1 MRIMRICLAGAL
13 LLYAGGSA
21 VALESA
27 YVPRKGADWAH
38 KTPAEAGLD
47 PGKLK
52 AAVDFA
58 IANETRYTDER
69 AGKVD
74 VRDLRL
80 KTALDRAHEPF
91 SDPIGPFKKRAPANG
106 IILRH
111 GYIVAEWGQ
120 TDEVDMTFSI
130 SKTFLNHVA
139 GAAYDRGMIRN
150 LSGPVRKDAVPRYFA
165 SGHNTPITW
174 DQMLRQT
181 SGWSGTL
188 FGKPDWADR
197 PGEREDP
204 PWTDL
209 IAGPKKPGAHWEYN
223 DVRVNLLALALLHLW
238 QRPLPEVLKEHVMDP
253 IGAGDGW
260 HWEGYRNS
268 WVDVGGK
275 KMQSVAGGGHWGGG
289 MFISAYDLA
298 RLGLLGLRRG
308 VWGGKRILSEEW
320 FAKSL
325 TPTEQN
331 AGYGYMNFFLNAAGA
346 GRPAPFPAAPKNA
359 FAYFGA
365 GVNMVYIDPEH
376 DLVAVVRWIDG
387 DADGEFVKLLVEAVE
402 E

>member
-1 MRIMRICLAGAL
+1 MRVTRFIGAGVL
-13 LLYAGGSA
+13 LLCAAGNAAAQQGD
-21 VALESA
+21 
-27 YVPRKGADWAH
+27 YVPGKGEDWAH
-38 KTPAEAGLD
+38 KTPQEAGFD
-47 PGKLK
+47 PAKLK
-52 AAVDFA
+52 KAVDFA
-58 IANETRYTDER
+58 IGHETKYTDER
-69 AGKVD
+69 AGVVD

-91 SDPIGPFKKRAPANG
+91 SDPIGPFKRRAAANG
-106 IILRH
+106 IILRG

-120 TDEVDMTFSI
+120 THEVDMTFSI

-139 GAAYDRGMIRN
+139 GIAHDRKMIRN
-150 LSGPVRKDAVPRYFA
+150 VNDPVRDYVLADHF
-165 SGHNTPITW
+165 SSEHNAPITW

-197 PGEREDP
+197 PGDK

-209 IAGPKKPGAHWEYN
+209 LAGPKPPGKHWEYN
-223 DVRVNLLALALLHLW
+223 DTRVNLLALALLHLW

-253 IGAGDGW
+253 IGASDGW

-268 WVDVGGK
+268 YVEIGGERV
-275 KMQSVAGGGHWGGG
+275 QSVAGGGHWGGG
-289 MFISAYDLA
+289 MFISAHDLA

-308 VWGGKRILSEEW
+308 QWGDKRILSEEW
-320 FAKSL
+320 FRKSL

-331 AGYGYMNFFLNAAGA
+331 PGYGYMNFFLNAAGA
-346 GRPAPFPAAPKNA
+346 GRPAPFPKAPKDA

-365 GVNMVYIDPEH
+365 GVNMVYIDPAH
-376 DLVAVVRWIDG
+376 DLVAVVRWIDRESE
-387 DADGEFVKLLVEAVE
+387 AEFVRLLLEAVK
-402 E
+402 